1 MLVFW
6 SLATVMT
13 VVALLITLVP
23 LLRARSAVAGPSE
36 HAAAL
41 EVLRGQRRE
50 IESDIASGILAADAR
65 DEALSELL
73 VRAGEDLPADSSRAP
88 TAAMRKPWIPAAIV
102 AIAIPAL
109 AFGIYGT
116 LGTPSALDVRP
127 MAGASADDKQIM
139 AMVESLARKV
149 RDRPDDVQGWSLL
162 GRSMATVGRF
172 QEAADAYEHLSKLMP
187 GDANVL
193 ADWADVLGMAQG
205 RSLLGRPRE
214 IARQALDADPKHPK
228 ALALMGTA
236 ELDAGDFGSAVAYWE
251 RLRDQLPQSSPDAEE
266 ARTIIAEI
274 RARAAAA
281 GKPLPGGRVEP
292 VAGKPAAGAVGSVSG
307 SVELAFSVAAKVS
320 GKETLFIFARAEGGP
335 RTPLAVVRTSAATLP
350 LAFALDDSQAM
361 APGINISSAPALRV
375 EARISRSGNVT
386 PQPGD
391 LVGTSAV
398 VKPGA
403 RGVKIVVDK
412 VLP

>member
-6 SLATVMT
+6 TLATLMT
-13 VVALLITLVP
+13 VLALAIALVP
-23 LLRARSAVAGPSE
+23 LLRARSGVAGPSE

-65 DEALSELL
+65 EEALSELIA
-73 VRAGEDLPADSSRAP
+73 RAGEDLPADSPKAP
-88 TAAMRKPWIPAAIV
+88 LAAAPKPWVAAAIV

-109 AFGIYGT
+109 AFGLYGT
-116 LGTPSALDVRP
+116 LGTPSALDVKSL
-127 MAGASADDKQIM
+127 AGAKVDDKQVA

-149 RDRPDDVQGWSLL
+149 RDRPDDIQGWALL
-162 GRSMATVGRF
+162 GRSMATLGRF

-187 GDANVL
+187 GDPDVL

-214 IARQALDADPKHPK
+214 IAKQALDADPRHPK

-236 ELDAGDFGSAVAYWE
+236 ELDAGDFASAVAYWE

-274 RARAAAA
+274 RGRAAAA
-281 GKPLPGGRVEP
+281 GKPVPGGRDAP
-292 VAGKPAAGAVGSVSG
+292 ATSKAAAGSSVSG
-307 SVELAFSVAAKVS
+307 SVELAFAVAGKVS
-320 GKETLFIFARAEGGP
+320 GKETLFVFARAENGP
-335 RTPLAVVRTSAATLP
+335 RVPLAVVRARADALP
-350 LAFALDDSQAM
+350 FAFALDDSQAM
-361 APGINISSAPALRV
+361 APGVNISSAQALRV
-375 EARISRSGNVT
+375 EARISRSGNAA

-391 LVGTSAV
+391 RVGTSAV

-403 RGVKIVVDK
+403 RDVKIVVDK